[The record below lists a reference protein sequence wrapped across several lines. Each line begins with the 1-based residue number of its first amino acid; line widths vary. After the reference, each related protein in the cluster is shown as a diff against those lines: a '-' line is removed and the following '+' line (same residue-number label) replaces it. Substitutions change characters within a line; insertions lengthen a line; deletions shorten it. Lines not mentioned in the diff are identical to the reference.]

1 MSFIELFALIKQIR
15 SSKRGVTAMEYAV
28 IASAVIIAIAT
39 LVKTIGSKVGNSFSN
54 VSNKLTS

>member
-1 MSFIELFALIKQIR
+1 MSLIEPFALIKQIC
-15 SSKRGVTAMEYAV
+15 SSKSGVTAMEYAV